1 MVERG
6 ALEPGEQMEEAW
18 GLGQILEGQVKQI
31 YLVAA
36 LTQLIRNQG
45 GRQTAGKWEN

>member
-18 GLGQILEGQVKQI
+18 GLGQILERQVKQI
-31 YLVAA
+31 CLVAA
-36 LTQLIRNQG
+36 LTPPIQNQV
-45 GRQTAGKWEN
+45 GRQITGR